1 MITTTDVKIDRDDT
15 EYSAMDVGKI
25 VVVVVV
31 VVLLV
36 GFVAFDRVVDAASKM
51 TPHKVVRI
59 SLDQYKE
66 KVAKQQTTIPVAK
79 TFYDHDRLI

>member
-1 MITTTDVKIDRDDT
+1 MINTTDVRIDRDDT
-15 EYSAMDVGKI
+15 EYSAIDVGKI

-31 VVLLV
+31 VELLV

-59 SLDQYKE
+59 FLDQYKE
-66 KVAKQQTTIPVAK
+66 KVAKQQTIPVAT

>member
-1 MITTTDVKIDRDDT
+1 MVITTTDVKIDRGDT
-15 EYSAMDVGKI
+15 EYSAIDVGKI

-31 VVLLV
+31 VELLV
-36 GFVAFDRVVDAASKM
+36 GFVAFDKVIEAARKM

-59 SLDQYKE
+59 FLDQYKE
-66 KVAKQQTTIPVAK
+66 KVAKHPTIPVAT